1 MITQISYNVLIERF
15 RAFASAHFLIK
26 GFSHGD
32 LSNIDIEKGVQFP
45 WMHVLPVE
53 VEPRAGSRLY
63 SFVIIFADLP
73 RDKET
78 PAEYQRECISDCIKL
93 AEDLL
98 AEVQNGLTVFGPTVE
113 LDGGANIEVFINEF
127 SHTLAG
133 VNLQL
138 TLSVPW
144 DWSACDIPADFT
156 IGGSGSGGTGGG
168 VGLTLQTNGV
178 NNGSQSLLNL
188 QQGTNVT
195 ISDNGS
201 GTVTI
206 SASGG
211 GGGGTVT
218 SVALTV
224 PSAFAVSGSPITG
237 AGTLAISGAGTS
249 NEYIDGTG
257 ALQTFPTIP
266 DPSTFVPYTGA
277 TANVDLG
284 VHSLTA
290 NDGND
295 NSEINPAFF
304 GVQNASGLKFSV
316 LDKSGLTVTDNTG
329 GGDVMI
335 VNAGGLTFP
344 DATSQYTA
352 APVNLD
358 DLSDV
363 NTPSPSNGQVLA
375 FNSTSGD
382 WEAVTPAAG
391 GSVTSVGLTM
401 PSAFNVSGSPVTT
414 AGTLAVTGA
423 GNTGQYVRGDGT
435 LANFPSTGGGG
446 GQIFYFN
453 GNISQGT
460 IGGNPFYEL
469 GTAANTGP
477 AANFTRA
484 TTGVIARFITD
495 VNSPNH
501 LIIPSGVWTIDV
513 YLSETGGGSNNAEI
527 VAVLKVY
534 NGSTFTTIATS
545 PLEQIT
551 NGNVID
557 LYTFALSVP
566 NTVTA
571 ATDRVVIEFDIQNTN
586 GKTVTLYTE
595 ANKIGEVHSTYAIGL
610 SSLNG
615 LTDNTQTF
623 ATGTAGTDFAI
634 NSAGST
640 HTFNLPTASASNRG
654 ALSSAD
660 WSTFNGKQDSIG
672 LTTVGTNLATLPN
685 PSAVRY
691 VRINA
696 DNTVSAISLATL
708 KSELGLLRGVQTTN
722 LTNASTAANTNI
734 TGCILALEAN
744 SSYIGRMVISTGFV
758 STAGFFLLF
767 TFPSGA
773 TMNVG
778 QLSSTT
784 VSGQFMQWQ
793 AVTSGTALTNRLN
806 QAANQIGLA
815 VIEIF
820 ITTGVNSGNLTP
832 AFITPSN
839 GSTATVYGNA
849 THIQLEKI

>member
-15 RAFASAHFLIK
+15 KAFAAAHFLIK

-32 LSNIDIEKGVQFP
+32 LSNIDIEKEVEFP

-53 VEPRAGSRLY
+53 VEPRKGSRLY

-98 AEVQNGLTVFGPTVE
+98 AEVQNGLVVFGPTVE

-127 SHTLAG
+127 SHTLVG

-138 TLSVPW
+138 TLAVPW

-156 IGGSGSGGTGGG
+156 IGGSGSGGTGTG

-178 NNGSQSLLNL
+178 NNGLQSLLNL

-195 ISDNGS
+195 IVDNGN

-206 SASGG
+206 NSTGGG

-224 PSAFAVSGSPITG
+224 PSAFAVSGSPITS
-237 AGTLAISGAGTS
+237 AGTIAITGAGTS
-249 NEYIDGTG
+249 AEYIDGTG

-266 DPSTFVPYTGA
+266 AAQV
-277 TANVDLG
+277 
-284 VHSLTA
+284 
-290 NDGND
+290 
-295 NSEINPAFF
+295 NSDWN
-304 GVQNASGLKFSV
+304 
-316 LDKSGLTVTDNTG
+316 
-329 GGDVMI
+329 
-335 VNAGGLTFP
+335 
-344 DATSQYTA
+344 ATSGVAEILNKPTLA
-352 APVNLD
+352 AVATSGDYNDLINLPFIPA
-358 DLSDV
+358 DLNDLNDV

-401 PSAFNVSGSPVTT
+401 PTAFNVSGSPVTT

-423 GNTGQYVRGDGT
+423 GSTSQYVRGDGT

-460 IGGNPFYEL
+460 IGGNAFYEL

-484 TTGVIARFITD
+484 TTGAIARFITD
-495 VNSPNH
+495 VGSPNH

-513 YLSETGGGSNNAEI
+513 YLSETGGGSNHAQI
-527 VAVLKVY
+527 LAVLRVY

-545 PLEQIT
+545 PVEQIT

-557 LYTFALSVP
+557 LYTFAISVP
-566 NTVTA
+566 NTITA
-571 ATDRVVIEFDIQNTN
+571 ASDRVVIEFDIQNTN

-595 ANKIGEVHSTYAIGL
+595 ASRIGEVHSTYAIGL

-615 LTDNTQTF
+615 LTDSTQTF

-634 NSAGST
+634 NSAGSV
-640 HTFNLPTASASNRG
+640 HTFDLPTASAANRG

-660 WSTFNGKQDSIG
+660 WSTFNGKQNAIG
-672 LTTVGTNLATLPN
+672 LTTVGTNLATLAN
-685 PSAVRY
+685 PSAIRY

-696 DNTVSAISLATL
+696 DNSVNTIDAATL
-708 KSELGLLRGVQTTN
+708 SNELYAQTLNFYSPSTN
-722 LTNASTAANTNI
+722 TTTTSATAVDI
-734 TGCILALEAN
+734 TGM
-744 SSYIGRMVISTGFV
+744 SSLTPFPVNGKWYVIKLVLGTGCNN
-758 STAGFFLLF
+758 TGGLKIAF
-767 TFPSGA
+767 TWTGGSISNFGGSLIAWLSG
-773 TMNVG
+773 N
-778 QLSSTT
+778 T
-784 VSGQFMQWQ
+784 VQFMQKTTF
-793 AVTSGTALTNRLN
+793 TSGTLTPVATAINT
-806 QAANQIGLA
+806 ANNATGSL
-815 VIEIF
+815 VIEAKIF
-820 ITTGVNSGNLTP
+820 VTTAPTSFSVQVASGVAGQTST
-832 AFITPSN
+832 IYSD
-839 GSTATVYGNA
+839 GSFLQVQRVN
-849 THIQLEKI
+849 